1 MFLLSAAHFRYEILT
16 ILHKPQATLFLCT
29 AGVRRIKKAL
39 SFTLNAAA
47 SFVKPFLSH
56 ATAAIKSLGWFV
68 SKSMHQKISFFMLLI
83 LYIKRIPIFNPLY
96 ARPHDS
102 KRYAPFLSHACL

>member
-1 MFLLSAAHFRYEILT
+1 MKLAILYQQSEPPGPC
-16 ILHKPQATLFLCT
+16 KPKRHRFMHCRGAPN
-29 AGVRRIKKAL
+29 KKAL
-39 SFTLNAAA
+39 SLTLNAAA

-68 SKSMHQKISFFMLLI
+68 SKSMHQKIFFFMLLI
-83 LYIKRIPIFNPLY
+83 LYIKRIPIFKPLY

-102 KRYAPFLSHACL
+102 KRYAPFLPHACL

>member
-1 MFLLSAAHFRYEILT
+1 MKLAILYQQSEPPGPC
-16 ILHKPQATLFLCT
+16 KPNRHRFMH
-29 AGVRRIKKAL
+29 RRGAPNKKAL
-39 SFTLNAAA
+39 SLTLNAAA

-56 ATAAIKSLGWFV
+56 ATAAIMSLGWFV
-68 SKSMHQKISFFMLLI
+68 SKSMHRKIPFFMLLI

-96 ARPHDS
+96 ARSHDS